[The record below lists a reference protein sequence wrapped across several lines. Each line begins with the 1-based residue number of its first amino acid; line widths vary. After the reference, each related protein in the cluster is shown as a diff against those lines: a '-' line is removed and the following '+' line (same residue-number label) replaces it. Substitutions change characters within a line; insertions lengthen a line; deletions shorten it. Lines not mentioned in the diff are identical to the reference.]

1 MMPLAEKLAD
11 TRGYGSYSIVELWSD
26 IHGEWAVGMGD
37 MLACQG
43 AKRE

>member
-1 MMPLAEKLAD
+1 MEVIP
-11 TRGYGSYSIVELWSD
+11 LWSYWLD